1 MGPEVG
7 EDAALIDIGDKYLV
21 AKTDPITFTTKDI
34 GWYAVQVNT
43 NDIAVMGATA
53 KWMLA
58 TILLPESVE
67 EEAIR
72 NIFQGFFA
80 GKVSCRW
87 VGLQTELARSI
98 TPYSMAM
105 HTLQRLRLFQI

>member
-1 MGPEVG
+1 MDQDPYFPVSKVG
-7 EDAALIDIGDKYLV
+7 
-21 AKTDPITFTTKDI
+21 I
-34 GWYAVQVNT
+34 GWQRGTFNA
-43 NDIAVMGATA
+43 
-53 KWMLA
+53 
-58 TILLPESVE
+58 ILDCPEHL
-67 EEAIR
+67 AIR